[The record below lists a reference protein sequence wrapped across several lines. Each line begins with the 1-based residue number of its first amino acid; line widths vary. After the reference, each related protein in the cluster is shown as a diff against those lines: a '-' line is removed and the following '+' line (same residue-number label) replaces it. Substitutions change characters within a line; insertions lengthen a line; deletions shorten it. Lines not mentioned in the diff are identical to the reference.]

1 MKKNIK
7 FLVAG
12 LVIFTQL
19 NIPAN
24 AVDLPNITA
33 KQQSTVVALFK
44 AFATS
49 DPDKIASASVKYTK
63 SGSAA
68 REFAEMVKNNH
79 ATIRYFKSINVFGM
93 PSGLAVTAETKG
105 SSKYSKGSVVLNSV
119 NNSFDGKFYNFKFDS
134 KGKILDFNVTT
145 SSGKTGAKV
154 SDRIFTLEQTVTNG
168 QVLATGGYIYKTPD
182 AKTFVQIEVKN
193 NSTSLKSWSYA
204 GGKFGS
210 ADNKYYDVTIDP
222 VGCLYPG
229 QKAFMQSVVNA
240 TPVIVTGTGA
250 AFEAPTFDGCGD
262 GSTKSQSTLRFN
274 TK

>member
-1 MKKNIK
+1 MKKTLK
-7 FLVAG
+7 FLIAG
-12 LVIFTQL
+12 VVIFTQL
-19 NIPAN
+19 NFTAN
-24 AVDLPNITA
+24 AFVLPKITA
-33 KQQSTVVALFK
+33 KQQSNVVGLFK

-68 REFAEMVKNNH
+68 REFAEMIKNNH
-79 ATIRYFKSINVFGM
+79 ATIRYVNSINSYGM
-93 PSGLAVTAETKG
+93 PSGNVVTPELKG
-105 SSKYSKGSVVLNSV
+105 SSKYSDAQVILNSV

-134 KGKILDFNVTT
+134 KGKITDFNVTT
-145 SSGKTGAKV
+145 SSGKSGAKV
-154 SDRIFTLEQTVTNG
+154 SDSIFTIEQTITNG
-168 QVLATGGYIYKTPD
+168 AVIATGGFIYKRPD

-210 ADNKYYDVTIDP
+210 AENKYYDVVIDP

-229 QKAFMQSVVNA
+229 QKAFLQSVVET
-240 TPVIVTGTGA
+240 TPVIVSGTGA
-250 AFEAPTFDGCGD
+250 AFEAPTFEGCGA
-262 GSTKSQSTLRFN
+262 GSTKAQSTLRFN

>member
-1 MKKNIK
+1 MKKTIK
-7 FLVAG
+7 FLIAG
-12 LVIFTQL
+12 FVVVSQL
-19 NIPAN
+19 NIAAN
-24 AVDLPNITA
+24 AVVIPNITA
-33 KQQSTVVALFK
+33 KQQSNIEALFK

-79 ATIRYFKSINVFGM
+79 ATIRYFKSINAFGM
-93 PSGLAVTAETKG
+93 PSGLAVTPEAKG
-105 SSKYSKGSVVLNSV
+105 TSKYSKESVVLNSV

-134 KGKILDFNVTT
+134 KGKITDFNVTT
-145 SSGKTGAKV
+145 SSGKSGAKI
-154 SDRIFTLEQTVTNG
+154 SDRIFTLEQTVTNT
-168 QVLATGGYIYKTPD
+168 QVLATGGFIYKTPD
-182 AKTFVQIEVKN
+182 SKTFVQIEVKN
-193 NSTSLKSWSYA
+193 NSTALKSWSYA

-210 ADNKYYDVTIDP
+210 AENKYYDVTIDP

-229 QKAFMQSVVNA
+229 QKAFMQSVINA
-240 TPVIVTGTGA
+240 TPVIVSGTGA

-262 GSTKSQSTLRFN
+262 GSSVARSTLRFN

>member
-1 MKKNIK
+1 MKKSIK
-7 FLVAG
+7 FLIAV
-12 LVIFTQL
+12 LVVLVQL
-19 NIPAN
+19 NSQAM
-24 AVDLPNITA
+24 AVVTPKITA
-33 KQQSTVVALFK
+33 QQQSNVVALFK

-49 DPDKIASASVKYTK
+49 DPDKIASASVKFTK

-79 ATIRYFKSINVFGM
+79 ATIRYFKSINIFGM
-93 PSGLAVTAETKG
+93 PSGLTVTPESKG
-105 SSKYSKGSVVLNSV
+105 TSKYSKGAVVLNSV

-134 KGKILDFNVTT
+134 KGKITDFNVTT
-145 SSGKTGAKV
+145 STGKSGAKV
-154 SDRIFTLEQTVTNG
+154 SDRIFSLEQTITNG
-168 QVLATGGYIYKTPD
+168 QVLATGGFIYKSPD
-182 AKTFVQIEVKN
+182 SRTFVQIEVQN

-229 QKAFMQSVVNA
+229 QKAFMQSVVE
-240 TPVIVTGTGA
+240 TIPVIVSGTGA
-250 AFEAPTFDGCGD
+250 AFEAPTFDGCGA
-262 GSTKSQSTLRFN
+262 GATKAQSTLRFN

>member
-1 MKKNIK
+1 MKKTLK
-7 FLVAG
+7 FLIAG

-19 NIPAN
+19 NVTAN
-24 AVDLPNITA
+24 ATVLPNITA
-33 KQQSTVVALFK
+33 KQQSNVIALFK

-49 DPDKIASASVKYTK
+49 DPDKIASASVKFTK

-79 ATIRYFKSINVFGM
+79 ATIRYFKSINAFGM
-93 PSGLAVTAETKG
+93 PSGLSVTPETKG
-105 SSKYSKGSVVLNSV
+105 TSKYSDGSVVLNSV
-119 NNSFDGKFYNFKFDS
+119 NNSFDGKYYNFKFDS
-134 KGKILDFNVTT
+134 KGKITDFNVTT
-145 SSGKTGAKV
+145 SSGKSGAKV

-168 QVLATGGYIYKTPD
+168 QVLATGGFIYKTPD
-182 AKTFVQIEVKN
+182 SKTFVQIEVKN

-210 ADNKYYDVTIDP
+210 AENKYYDVTIDP

-229 QKAFMQSVVNA
+229 QKAFMQSVVNE
-240 TPVIVTGTGA
+240 TPVIVSGTGA
-250 AFEAPTFDGCGD
+250 AFETPTFDGCGD
-262 GSTKSQSTLRFN
+262 GSTVARSTVRFN

>member
-12 LVIFTQL
+12 LVILTQL

-24 AVDLPNITA
+24 AIDFPNITA
-33 KQQSTVVALFK
+33 KQQSNVVALFK

-93 PSGLAVTAETKG
+93 PSGLAVTPETKG

-134 KGKILDFNVTT
+134 KGKISDFNVTT

-210 ADNKYYDVTIDP
+210 ADNTYYDVTIDP

>member
-7 FLVAG
+7 FLIAG

-24 AVDLPNITA
+24 AVDIPNITA
-33 KQQSTVVALFK
+33 KQQSNVVALFK

-93 PSGLAVTAETKG
+93 PSGLAVTPETKG
-105 SSKYSKGSVVLNSV
+105 SSKYSKGSVVLNSI

-134 KGKILDFNVTT
+134 KGKISDFNVTT